1 MTRCDSYKIKCPLC
15 GNKVR
20 VILYDTINATLS
32 PKKREEL
39 LQGKIN
45 VVECPSCKKIFKVG
59 KTLLYHDMERNF
71 MVWYYPFES
80 IKHQKFFDE
89 FSADGHLND
98 DPALVEEEIPEYTK
112 NVHYVFSMDEMVRYI
127 IFREKLTKVKK
138 KTIGI
143 FDTNKLPTTLR
154 SGY

>member
-1 MTRCDSYKIKCPLC
+1 MTRCDSYKTKCPLC

-45 VVECPSCKKIFKVG
+45 VVECPICKKTFKVS
-59 KTLLYHDMERNF
+59 KPLLYHDMERNF
-71 MVWYYPFES
+71 MIWYYPFTC
-80 IKHQKFFDE
+80 IKHRKFFDE
-89 FSADGHLND
+89 FSADGHLD
-98 DPALVEEEIPEYTK
+98 DNAGLAKDEMPEYAK

-127 IFREKLTKVKK
+127 LFREKLAKVKEK
-138 KTIGI
+138 IG
-143 FDTNKLPTTLR
+143 NKED
-154 SGY
+154 

>member
-1 MTRCDSYKIKCPLC
+1 MTRCDSYKTKCPLC

-45 VVECPSCKKIFKVG
+45 VVECPACKKTFKVS
-59 KTLLYHDMERNF
+59 KSLLYHDMERNF

-80 IKHQKFFDE
+80 IKHRNFFDV
-89 FSADGHLND
+89 FSIDGHLND
-98 DPALVEEEIPEYTK
+98 DPALAEEDIPEYTK
-112 NVHYVFSMDEMVRYI
+112 NVHYVFSMDEMIRYI
-127 IFREKLTKVKK
+127 LFREKLAKVKDKLAK
-138 KTIGI
+138 KEV
-143 FDTNKLPTTLR
+143 
-154 SGY
+154 

>member
-80 IKHQKFFDE
+80 IKHRKFFDE
-89 FSADGHLND
+89 FSTDGYLND
-98 DPALVEEEIPEYTK
+98 DSALVEEEIPEYTK
-112 NVHYVFSMDEMVRYI
+112 NVHYVFSMDEMIRYI
-127 IFREKLTKVKK
+127 LFREKLAKVKK
-138 KTIGI
+138 KTEKKESE
-143 FDTNKLPTTLR
+143 DERKL
-154 SGY
+154 GN